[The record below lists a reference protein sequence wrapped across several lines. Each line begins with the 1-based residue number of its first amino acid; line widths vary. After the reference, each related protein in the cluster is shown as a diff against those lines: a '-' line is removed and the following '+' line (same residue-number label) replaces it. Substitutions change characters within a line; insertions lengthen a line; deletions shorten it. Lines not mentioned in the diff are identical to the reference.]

1 MNKAAVVVFTDGG
14 YELYKKIRINADLY
28 FNKKLAGG
36 VKKYIPKIM
45 RDYDAVIFISACGI
59 AIRMIKNYIV
69 SKDKDPAVIVM
80 DECGKFVIPILS
92 GHLGG
97 ANELSEVI
105 AKKTGGVAVV
115 TTASDRRGV
124 ESIDMFAKRN
134 NLMIEDIHTIAP
146 VMARIVEGR
155 NILLLNDTDYK
166 YDYKNVVEDEK
177 NAEAAL
183 VISNKVYKP
192 NVPTTS
198 LIPKNL
204 IVGIGAK
211 KDIRKETVFEALK
224 LAFKQ
229 ENLSLLSIVKFVSID
244 LKKNEA
250 GIVETAKEIGVDF
263 ETYSADEL
271 NSVEGEFTES
281 DFVKKT
287 TGCGAVSARSAA
299 MFSKLILEKFVYN
312 GVTISIGIV
321 R

>member
-14 YELYKKIRINADLY
+14 YELYRKIRINADLY
-28 FNKKLAGG
+28 FNKKLSGG

-59 AIRMIKNYIV
+59 AIRMIKDYIV

-115 TTASDRRGV
+115 TTASDVRGV

-134 NLMIEDIHTIAP
+134 GLVIEDIHTIAP
-146 VMARIVEGR
+146 VMGRIVEGK
-155 NILLLNDTDYK
+155 NILLINDTDFK
-166 YDYKNVVEDEK
+166 YDYSNVVENEND
-177 NAEAAL
+177 AEAAL
-183 VISNKVYKP
+183 VVSSHIYNL
-192 NVPTTS
+192 NIPTTS
-198 LIPKNL
+198 LRPKNL

-211 KDIRKETVFEALK
+211 RGTKKETILRALK
-224 LAFKQ
+224 LAFNK
-229 ENLSLLSIVKFVSID
+229 ENLSLKSIIKFVSID
-244 LKKNEA
+244 IKKDEEGIIEA
-250 GIVETAKEIGVDF
+250 AKELGVPF
-263 ETYSADEL
+263 YTYSSDEL
-271 NSVEGEFTES
+271 NSVQGEFIES

-299 MFSKLILEKFVYN
+299 MFSKLILEKFIYE
-312 GVTISIGIV
+312 GVTISIGI
-321 R
+321 RR